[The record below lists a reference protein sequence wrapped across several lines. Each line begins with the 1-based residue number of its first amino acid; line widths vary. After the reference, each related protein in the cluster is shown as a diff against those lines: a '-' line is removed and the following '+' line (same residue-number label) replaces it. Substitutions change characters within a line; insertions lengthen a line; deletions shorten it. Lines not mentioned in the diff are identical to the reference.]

1 MIAFA
6 FGVFISYIFTPN
18 PKIVIKYP
26 TPQNAGKVTY
36 VDDAGVCYRY
46 KAVEVGCPL
55 PTDSDREK
63 VRQLP
68 LQQD

>member
-6 FGVFISYIFTPN
+6 FGVFISYIFTPT
-18 PKIVIKYP
+18 PKVVIRYP

-46 KAVEVGCPL
+46 KAVEVGCPK
-55 PTDSDREK
+55 DKDN
-63 VRQLP
+63 VRQMP
-68 LQQD
+68 LQQE